1 MLFTKNFSEEL
12 QELAL
17 EWGRKNKLNLEG
29 TELAK
34 RFLQQVLE
42 KSTVSFTTPGGAHSQ
57 HNGYYLVGT
66 TEKLITV
73 LLEVGHDRGT
83 YWEIH
88 FTSGGI
94 MVKLG
99 QLISPQL

>member
-1 MLFTKNFSEEL
+1 MENFSEEL

-17 EWGRKNKLNLEG
+17 KWSRKNKLNLEG

-34 RFLQQVLE
+34 QFLQQVL
-42 KSTVSFTTPGGAHSQ
+42 KQSTVSFVTPGGGYSQ

-73 LLEVGHDRGT
+73 LLEVGKGGST

-88 FTSGGI
+88 FTSGGF

-99 QLISPQL
+99 SLITPQL